1 MLDER
6 LAEVVRAGQI
16 EPHMAEWIE
25 AALRGGTKR
34 NRDFREG
41 KLNRLK
47 RRYQNLQSRIDK
59 TYGVDITK
67 DRTFKFCF
75 RLR

>member
-1 MLDER
+1 VLDER

-25 AALRGGTKR
+25 DALRGGTKS
-34 NRDFREG
+34 NMDFREG

-59 TYGVDITK
+59 AYGSDDTSSS
-67 DRTFKFCF
+67 TG
-75 RLR
+75 

>member
-1 MLDER
+1 VLDER

-25 AALRGGTKR
+25 DALRGGTKS
-34 NRDFREG
+34 NMDFREG

-47 RRYQNLQSRIDK
+47 RRYQNLQSRID
-59 TYGVDITK
+59 
-67 DRTFKFCF
+67 
-75 RLR
+75 RLTGATTRVHQLDS